1 MVERARIRCPICRSA
16 LPVTVLWAVGNVC
29 PRCSQALDYA
39 SGRPVATAKARRNP
53 TPVGPRQPRAVAAEK
68 R

>member
-1 MVERARIRCPICRSA
+1 MVERARIRCPSCRSA

-29 PRCSQALDYA
+29 PRCSRVLDYA
-39 SGRPVATAKARRNP
+39 SGRPVASAKARRNP
-53 TPVGPRQPRAVAAEK
+53 TLVGPRQPRAVAAEK